1 MPSAARAALNA
12 EEFVCVDANVERELV
27 NARAIRVVRVERGER
42 VCVLDDGEATNAN
55 VGAPANRGE
64 TSTEGSPSGP
74 PPAKMMGATNQ
85 DVLGMLSG
93 IMKGA
98 SPRILRKEI
107 MISFALHLVIL
118 YSFTNTML
126 FSRFFCFYIQS

>member
-1 MPSAARAALNA
+1 MPAPADAKRVFKLALGADGTKKQRYVVETRSAGGGRLGVILIGLKSPDRVLVSSSAARAALNA

-64 TSTEGSPSGP
+64 TSTEGSP
-74 PPAKMMGATNQ
+74 
-85 DVLGMLSG
+85 LSL
-93 IMKGA
+93 IH
-98 SPRILRKEI
+98 I
-107 MISFALHLVIL
+107 
-118 YSFTNTML
+118 
-126 FSRFFCFYIQS
+126 